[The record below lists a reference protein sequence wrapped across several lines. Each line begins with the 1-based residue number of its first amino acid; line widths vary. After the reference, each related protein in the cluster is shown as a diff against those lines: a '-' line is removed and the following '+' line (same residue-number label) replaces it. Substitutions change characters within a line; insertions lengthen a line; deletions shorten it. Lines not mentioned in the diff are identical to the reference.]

1 MVRLIHML
9 NGNNEAIVVTED
21 MDVDASEFCSS
32 GYRVESDVK
41 IDTKLF
47 HSFPLETIFVK
58 QF

>member
-1 MVRLIHML
+1 ML